1 MLSRLRDYLQQRRV
15 APLSDI
21 ALHLGVAPDVARA
34 MLERW
39 QRKGRIERVDTGR
52 VCGSCDRCA
61 VGALEVYRWCDG
73 AGDGEPPCPGANAG
87 CH

>member
-52 VCGSCDRCA
+52 VCGSCDRCG

-73 AGDGEPPCPGANAG
+73 GCDGEPPCPGANAG

>member
-1 MLSRLRDYLQQRRV
+1 MLSRLRDYLQERHV

-21 ALHLGVAPDVARA
+21 ALHLGVAPEVARA
-34 MLERW
+34 MVERW

-52 VCGSCDRCA
+52 VCGSCDRCG

-73 AGDGEPPCPGANAG
+73 GDGEPCAG
-87 CH
+87 TDRRHH